1 MGLKWRD
8 ELRLAAAAPRWSWR
22 FYLRHLP
29 LVGGLSLIPSVQR
42 LVVVG
47 SDGQLLPGWLNT
59 TSEVVVMGVR
69 VLLVVL
75 VWRIAFAGARPDW
88 NRARAF
94 VDTHWRGLVCQSAF
108 LVAAFGFFGVFAE
121 QVVGG
126 LLPESAQQTYLA
138 VLLFV
143 KNPTVIAFTMVWVV
157 GAIRQAALPVPA
169 TAAPV
174 PAR

>member
-1 MGLKWRD
+1 MTVRWRD

-47 SDGQLLPGWLNT
+47 SDGQLLPGWLNA
-59 TSEVVVMGVR
+59 TSEVVVMAVR

-75 VWRIAFAGARPDW
+75 VWRLAFAGTRPDW
-88 NRARAF
+88 ARAREF
-94 VDTHWRGLVCQSAF
+94 VNTHWRGLVCQCAF
-108 LVAAFGFFGVFAE
+108 LAAAFGVFGVFAE

-126 LLPESAQQTYLA
+126 MLPESAQQTYLA

-157 GAIRQAALPVPA
+157 GAIRQAATAP
-169 TAAPV
+169 TNAAPV